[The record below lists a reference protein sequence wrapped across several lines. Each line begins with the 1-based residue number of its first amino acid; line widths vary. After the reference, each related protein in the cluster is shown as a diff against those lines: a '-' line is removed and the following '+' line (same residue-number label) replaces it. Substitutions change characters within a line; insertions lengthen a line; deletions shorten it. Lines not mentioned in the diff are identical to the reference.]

1 VTRAGSSPLPRRTI
15 AALTAV
21 AAALAPVAAHAQPQG
36 YTFDPTHSFVTF
48 EVLHFDTSTIR
59 GRFGPVQGRLLLDRS
74 ARTGH
79 VGLEIDLASVSTGVP
94 LLDKRL
100 RGSEMLAVDA
110 NPKAYFVAKGFSF
123 DDQGRVTEARGE
135 FTLRGQ
141 SRPLTLTAQRYR
153 CYTSPLF
160 GREVCGGDFD
170 AEIDRSEFGITT
182 GLPFVADRVRL
193 RVQVEAVRDP

>member
-1 VTRAGSSPLPRRTI
+1 MPRRAI
-15 AALTAV
+15 AALAAAT
-21 AAALAPVAAHAQPQG
+21 AALAPVAAQADPQG

-59 GRFGPVQGRLLLDRS
+59 GRFGPLQGRVLLDRD
-74 ARTGH
+74 ARTGQ
-79 VGLEIDLASVSTGVP
+79 VGLEIDTASVSTGVP

-110 NPKAYFVAKGFSF
+110 NPKAYFVARGFSF
-123 DDQGRVTEARGE
+123 DDQGQVTAVRGE
-135 FTLRGQ
+135 FTLRGK

-153 CYTSPLF
+153 CYSSPLF
-160 GREVCGGDFD
+160 GREVCGGDFEG
-170 AEIDRSEFGITT
+170 EIERSEFGITT
-182 GLPFVADRVRL
+182 GLPFVADRVHL